1 MTKTQYIIIGI
12 ILILVGAGGVV
23 LAVYSRMELDKQPV
37 KKDPKDPTKT
47 VIVDTWESGWLVM
60 GLIAGGLIA
69 IFSTGFGVGALM
81 QAGDEANNQ

>member
-60 GLIAGGLIA
+60 GLI
-69 IFSTGFGVGALM
+69 FSTGFGVGALM